1 MPPDQIATL
10 NTLGRLAVALAI
22 GLMIGLERGWEQRER
37 HTVQRIA
44 GLRTFGA
51 IGLLGGVVAH
61 VATGPGGAILIAAI
75 GFALAVMVA
84 AGYWRESEF
93 DRDVSLIT
101 SVSALVTYMLG
112 ALAGRGELL
121 VASSSGVVLAAIL
134 GFRPELHAMVR
145 RIDRAELL
153 ATFRLLLISVV
164 MLPVLPDY
172 DVGPWGAINPYG
184 LWWMV
189 VLVAGISYVG
199 YFATKIAGPE
209 RGVMATGVFG
219 GFVSSTAVALAM
231 AHRAAADA
239 AIPRLLAAGA
249 TVASAV
255 MCPRMLMIVA
265 AVSPALALDLSW
277 PLGAATAAALAGTA
291 WFAWGGESEPPAG
304 GAQSV
309 ATQNPLDLGMAI
321 RFGLVLATI
330 LIAARVASIYAGSS
344 GLFAVAALS
353 GLIDVDAISLSVAT
367 IFVHGGAT
375 RIAAIGAILIAAASN
390 TLLKP
395 ALAIAVGGRKFGV
408 RFLIASLAM
417 LAAGALGLVPVIR
430 GG

>member
-1 MPPDQIATL
+1 MPADQAATL
-10 NTLGRLAVALAI
+10 LTLGRLAVALAI

-61 VATGPGGAILIAAI
+61 VAGANGAALIAAI

-101 SVSALVTYMLG
+101 SVSALATYMLG

-121 VASSSGVVLAAIL
+121 VASSSGVVLAALL
-134 GFRPELHAMVR
+134 GFRPELHEMVR

-164 MLPVLPDY
+164 MLPVLPNY
-172 DVGPWGAINPYG
+172 EVGPWRAINPYG

-209 RGVMATGVFG
+209 RGVIATGVFG
-219 GFVSSTAVALAM
+219 GLASSTAVALAM
-231 AHRAAADA
+231 AHQAAADA

-255 MCPRMLMIVA
+255 MGPRMLMIVA
-265 AVSPALALDLSW
+265 AVSPALALDLAW
-277 PLGAATAAALAGTA
+277 PLSAATAAALIATA
-291 WFAWGGESEPPAG
+291 WFAWGGENERPAA
-304 GAQSV
+304 GAQAL

-321 RFGLVLATI
+321 RFGLVLTAI
-330 LIAARVASIYAGSS
+330 LIAARVASIYAGRS

-367 IFVHGGAT
+367 IFVHGGASRLT
-375 RIAAIGAILIAAASN
+375 AIGAILIAAASN

-395 ALAIAVGGRKFGV
+395 TLAIAVGGRKFGA
-408 RFLIASLAM
+408 RFMIASLAM
-417 LAAGALGLVPVIR
+417 LVAGTLGLIALLRVE
-430 GG
+430 